1 MFFDKQI
8 IGSTFNHVMV
18 FTLIKIIFM
27 LQIILKLL
35 SPSYEVSD
43 LKVLPFNMLSSMQ
56 IPHICYYMIISIPLN
71 IQVTLGLDAT
81 FILFFYM
88 WISYLCHN
96 FFFHLFS
103 SLFVLLRFVNI

>member
-43 LKVLPFNMLSSMQ
+43 LKALPFNMLSSMQ

-81 FILFFYM
+81 FILFFLYVDLIFM
-88 WISYLCHN
+88 PQ
-96 FFFHLFS
+96 FFFSIYLVHYLFY
-103 SLFVLLRFVNI
+103 